1 MFTAQAL
8 THNNTHTTS
17 GSPSTRKFGTFS
29 SFLFL
34 IFPALGSESQDFCL
48 LNCVTAGRKIKS
60 DVLPQVYCS
69 PNLQKQLKL
78 RVLEDP
84 TTKQESSCDIV
95 MATTTVQKRAVITFT
110 AVLSE
115 FLLAPVVTYFPFWMI
130 R

>member
-48 LNCVTAGRKIKS
+48 LCDSRSEKVIL
-60 DVLPQVYCS
+60 LPQVYCS
-69 PNLQKQLKL
+69 LNLQKQLKL

-95 MATTTVQKRAVITFT
+95 MTTTTVQKRAVITFT
-110 AVLSE
+110 AVL
-115 FLLAPVVTYFPFWMI
+115 
-130 R
+130 